1 MASVDGEATSVLS
14 SLVLRF
20 LSGHTVVKDSVVG
33 DIDSHIIMSGLMDD
47 NSVDTV
53 VVGNVVLE
61 VEGSLEVEVTGDVN
75 SRAIDNS
82 WLVVLP
88 IVFNTCT
95 KVSKVLSEE
104 EW

>member
-1 MASVDGEATSVLS
+1 
-14 SLVLRF
+14 
-20 LSGHTVVKDSVVG
+20 
-33 DIDSHIIMSGLMDD
+33 MSGLLDD

>member
-1 MASVDGEATSVLS
+1 
-14 SLVLRF
+14 
-20 LSGHTVVKDSVVG
+20 
-33 DIDSHIIMSGLMDD
+33 MSGLMDD

-61 VEGSLEVEVTGDVN
+61 VEGSLKVEVTGDVN

-88 IVFNTCT
+88 VVFNTCT